1 MEEELSHRFIAR
13 LIGLLLAF
21 ESIMLLACCC
31 VSMIYG
37 ESDLAAFII
46 SFAVCL
52 VTGVILLLCGQ
63 KKKTAPSRYEAYIVV
78 ALSWVF
84 FSLFGMLPYLCGG
97 YIPSI
102 TDAFFETMSGFTTT
116 GATAFPVVEA
126 LPKSLLFW
134 RSLTHW
140 IGGMGIIFFTVAVLP
155 ALGVGEQ
162 KVFAAESTGVKIGK
176 LHPRISTTAHWLWS
190 LYFLLTVGC
199 ALAYY
204 LCGMSVWDAVNHSL
218 STLSTGGFSTHTDSL
233 GWFQS
238 PMIEY
243 VSVLFMWIASV
254 NFSLTYLL
262 IVKRRFGQVLGNTE
276 LRAYIAILLGATLVF
291 AVSYFITFVDFS
303 QFSLTHDGI
312 LNFLGSCEESFRT
325 ALFHAVSVQTTTG
338 FTKHDFMAWPSICW
352 MAVIFISICGG
363 CSGSTS
369 GGVKVV
375 RIVFMLKMVGNE
387 FTRILHPRAVLP
399 TRLNGENVE
408 DGVVRS
414 AVTYLFLY
422 AILLL
427 LGTSFMLLLGFPAL
441 DAFGISVSSLSN
453 IGPSLGYVVGPFG
466 SWDVLPDAAVWLQ
479 SFLMLAGRLEIFS
492 LLLPFIPTF
501 WRDR

>member
-1 MEEELSHRFIAR
+1 MVNKRIIAKA
-13 LIGLLLAF
+13 LGGLLALEATL
-21 ESIMLLACCC
+21 MLLCLG
-31 VSMIYG
+31 VSIYFG
-37 ESDLAAFII
+37 EAAWRIWSLPILTALGIGGALWHYGHKAQHQVGRRDGYFIVSSTWI
-46 SFAVCL
+46 
-52 VTGVILLLCGQ
+52 I
-63 KKKTAPSRYEAYIVV
+63 
-78 ALSWVF
+78 
-84 FSLFGMLPYLCGG
+84 FSVFGMLPFLLSG
-97 YIPSI
+97 S
-102 TDAFFETMSGFTTT
+102 TDRPCIAFFETMSGFTTT
-116 GATAFPVVEA
+116 GSTAFPVVEA

-291 AVSYFITFVDFS
+291 AVSNFITFVDFS

-399 TRLNGENVE
+399 MRLNGENVE

-466 SWDVLPDAAVWLQ
+466 SWDVLPDSAVWLQ